1 MSSVSLISILLVAGF
16 LFCLGVVEELGRERK
31 RRLCRQRYKCNAG
44 SLYTPKSL
52 FKSHSLASS
61 RNLSVAIVSDIEMSF
76 LSTLQPAAKL
86 VQRLKDPEQFASAF
100 AVFLVLQRE
109 IS

>member
-1 MSSVSLISILLVAGF
+1 MSLLSILLVAGF
-16 LFCLGVVEELGRERK
+16 LFCLGVVGETGRERK
-31 RRLCRQRYKCNAG
+31 RHLCRQKFKCNAV

-52 FKSHSLASS
+52 FKSHSLVSS
-61 RNLSVAIVSDIEMSF
+61 RNLSVALVSDIKSF

-86 VQRLKDPEQFASAF
+86 VQRLKDPEQFASDF
-100 AVFLVLQRE
+100 SVFLVLQRE